1 MEFKIRMN
9 NLSNP
14 NLIVI
19 KIKYGVKNLIILFV
33 IPIRIIINVHI
44 KYVINKNLPIKI
56 KMWWTYLL
64 IY

>member
-56 KMWWTYLL
+56 KM
-64 IY
+64 